1 MNAQDQKAAREQARL
16 EARWASAHENSPIVE
31 QYLRSRGLSV
41 TVPTLRCNPAE
52 PYFDEDRNDL
62 GNFPAM
68 LARVETVDGEL
79 VALHRTYL
87 DPKGGKLTEID
98 GLKVQSK
105 KLTQAVRDGAT
116 RGAAIHLV
124 DPKPGDAL
132 AITEGIE
139 TGLAVYEATGVA
151 VWAAVSA
158 GGMEAVRVPESVQVV
173 ELFCDNDRSR
183 VGEMSAHKAAK
194 RLRAEGKT
202 VHVIVPPKPG
212 QDWLDILVEEGP
224 DALIEARAQA
234 TERARIYAASAISG
248 PGWVAMA
255 LRGAP
260 KAAREDTAARL
271 IRYFVG
277 KGLSD
282 DVVIELLSGFA
293 ERCHPPMAMRDVHR
307 IFEQVRPTKDRT
319 PEVDHERRTTVEH
332 VSVALSKALEAI
344 QSPKSGTETPFT
356 AVNRLLVGGMQK
368 GELVYLGARPGAG
381 KTAMSL
387 EMARHAAKA
396 GQRVLIVSR
405 EMLDVAL
412 ARRMIAQEGKL
423 PASQLKTGDV
433 DIAEVSHVAARL
445 SELPIWITD
454 SARSLANIAEAL
466 DAVPGGIDLLIVD
479 YLQLVQA
486 PKAIRERR
494 LQVESVSQG
503 LKALALSRQ
512 IPILCL
518 SSLSRPDKGTNPEPT
533 LASLRESGE
542 LEHDA
547 DIVIFLH
554 RPSPESN
561 EVLLIVAKNR
571 DGETGRVRLVFR
583 PEWLSFAA
591 MELRYSEEDERRF
604 GT

>member
-1 MNAQDQKAAREQARL
+1 M
-16 EARWASAHENSPIVE
+16 
-31 QYLRSRGLSV
+31 
-41 TVPTLRCNPAE
+41 
-52 PYFDEDRNDL
+52 
-62 GNFPAM
+62 
-68 LARVETVDGEL
+68 
-79 VALHRTYL
+79 
-87 DPKGGKLTEID
+87 
-98 GLKVQSK
+98 
-105 KLTQAVRDGAT
+105 
-116 RGAAIHLV
+116 
-124 DPKPGDAL
+124 
-132 AITEGIE
+132 
-139 TGLAVYEATGVA
+139 
-151 VWAAVSA
+151 
-158 GGMEAVRVPESVQVV
+158 
-173 ELFCDNDRSR
+173 
-183 VGEMSAHKAAK
+183 
-194 RLRAEGKT
+194 
-202 VHVIVPPKPG
+202 
-212 QDWLDILVEEGP
+212 
-224 DALIEARAQA
+224 
-234 TERARIYAASAISG
+234 
-248 PGWVAMA
+248 
-255 LRGAP
+255 
-260 KAAREDTAARL
+260 
-271 IRYFVG
+271 
-277 KGLSD
+277 
-282 DVVIELLSGFA
+282 
-293 ERCHPPMAMRDVHR
+293 DVHR